1 MCQRNQFM
9 DWPHFVE
16 DFTQVRREAAR
27 IRATALSTRLR
38 SLFNIL
44 KKQLGQCQ
52 NPRSISKKKDNVK
65 ILRDEFSS
73 GINPVLDQKR
83 QLWQ

>member
-1 MCQRNQFM
+1 MSE
-9 DWPHFVE
+9 P
-16 DFTQVRREAAR
+16 QVNFE
-27 IRATALSTRLR
+27 
-38 SLFNIL
+38 
-44 KKQLGQCQ
+44 
-52 NPRSISKKKDNVK
+52 KKDNFK